1 MHTYLQEA
9 VLRNRIRIRIH
20 RFHLFLVLLDPDHDP
35 LIKGLDPDP
44 LVRGTDPDPSSV
56 ADPGCLSRNPD
67 PTFSIHPGSLFFP
80 SRIRTKEFK
89 YFNPQKIVQ
98 LTQVL

>member
-1 MHTYLQEA
+1 MIR
-9 VLRNRIRIRIH
+9 VL
-20 RFHLFLVLLDPDHDP
+20 DT
-35 LIKGLDPDP
+35 DP

-56 ADPGCLSRNPD
+56 TDPGCLSWNPE

-80 SRIRTKEFK
+80 SWIRTDTKEFK
-89 YFNPQKIVQ
+89 YFNQKKIVK